1 MKKPLIGITLGDPCG
16 IGPEVVAKV
25 LNHTEI
31 TEWARLLVI
40 GDAKILSTSLKSIN
54 SEKRVVTTE
63 QPEQAHGGSES
74 ITVLEVPNINVEP
87 PVLGKHSK
95 NAGLASHAWVE
106 TAGNLALEK
115 KVDAIVTAPIN
126 KTSWKLAEIKETG
139 HQEVFQRLSGS
150 KQVYTMLVSGQ
161 LRCMHLTTHLP
172 LVEACNSVTKEKIG
186 EAISI
191 TNDYLQRWGFAQPKI
206 AVAALNPHGGDSGLI
221 GREEI
226 EEIAPAIEKAQSNK
240 ILVTGPIPA
249 DSVFV
254 QAIAGKY
261 DVVIVLYHD
270 QGHIAIKVHGFE
282 QSISINLG
290 LPFIRTSVD
299 HGTAFDIAGKGIADE
314 TSLIEAIRTAVEL
327 ATGTGINTRNT

>member
-31 TEWARLLVI
+31 TEWARLLII
-40 GDAKILSTSLKSIN
+40 GDAKILSTSIKSIN
-54 SEKRVVTTE
+54 SEKRVVTIE

-87 PVLGKHSK
+87 PVLGQHSK
-95 NAGLASHAWVE
+95 NAGLVSHAWVE

-150 KQVYTMLVSGQ
+150 KNVYTMLVSGQ

-172 LVEACNSVTKEKIG
+172 LAEACNFVTKENIG

-191 TNDYLQRWGFAQPKI
+191 TNDYLQRWGFTQPKI

-221 GREEI
+221 GKEEI
-226 EEIAPAIEKAQSNK
+226 EEITPAIEKAQRNK
-240 ILVTGPIPA
+240 ILVAGPIPA

-282 QSISINLG
+282 QSISLNLG

-314 TSLIEAIRTAVEL
+314 TSLIEAIRTAAEL
-327 ATGTGINTRNT
+327 ATGNGINTQST